1 MRRTPFQ
8 PSLFIQISH
17 KSSLL
22 KLILERLP
30 KRARDLIFDSASWN
44 SDASLIAFNNAKM
57 RLVVISPAGFD
68 YNVVKN
74 AIKLARESSTPIMV
88 LLSTHQEFGHWFTQ
102 SDLTFI
108 ENSFKREPNCL
119 VFKELNKL
127 MKHVRNE
134 LDKSYGPM
142 KGSAKISMS
151 NKLVGEFVEK

>member
-44 SDASLIAFNNAKM
+44 SDASILAFNNAKM

-68 YNVVKN
+68 YSVVKN
-74 AIKLARESSTPIMV
+74 AIQLARESNNQIMV
-88 LLSTHQEFGHWFTQ
+88 LISTHQEFGHWFTQ

-108 ENSFKREPNCL
+108 ENSFKREPNCI

-127 MKHVRNE
+127 MKHVRND
-134 LDKSYGPM
+134 LDKFYGSLKVTP
-142 KGSAKISMS
+142 
-151 NKLVGEFVEK
+151 KLSTASRPVEEFLEK